1 MFLVRS
7 IRKGTSLEHEP
18 HMVAHYFRPHIEV
31 VMAARAIWS
40 GVITFGMVSIPIK
53 LYSATDN
60 KDISFNQLHR
70 DCKSRI
76 KEMRFCPAC
85 DRKIEY
91 EEIEKGYEYS
101 KGQYV
106 IVSKDDLEKL
116 PLPNKN
122 IIEIS
127 SFVTNEDIDPIY
139 YDKAYF
145 ILPEEAAKKPFALFM
160 KAIKEK
166 GMVAVAKLAIRTKER
181 LCCLRPYGN
190 TLMCNTLLYPDEIR
204 VDKEEA
210 GPDVQVSDKE
220 LAMASSLIDLMTQE
234 FSADEYKDNYRE
246 ALMQLIEAKLEGKEL
261 VESPVVASGNV
272 IDLMEALQASMESMK
287 AKKAGA
293 DKPQEKPAGKAIE
306 EPKEAVASA
315 AASGEKTK
323 KRKTG

>member
-1 MFLVRS
+1 
-7 IRKGTSLEHEP
+7 
-18 HMVAHYFRPHIEV
+18 
-31 VMAARAIWS
+31 MAARAIWS

-76 KEMRFCPAC
+76 KEMRTCPAC

-106 IVSKDDLEKL
+106 IVSKEDLEKL

-122 IIEIS
+122 VIEIS
-127 SFVTNEDIDPIY
+127 SFVTNEEIDPIY
-139 YDKAYF
+139 YDKAYY
-145 ILPEEAAKKPFALFM
+145 IMPEEAARKPFALFM
-160 KAIKEK
+160 RAIKEK
-166 GMVAVAKLAIRTKER
+166 GMVAVAKLAIRSKER
-181 LCCLRPYGN
+181 LCCLRPFGN
-190 TLMCNTLLYPDEIR
+190 TLMCTTLLYPDEIR
-204 VDKEEA
+204 VDKEQP

-234 FSADEYKDNYRE
+234 FSPDDYKDNYRE

-261 VESPVVASGNV
+261 VEAPVVASGNV

-287 AKKAGA
+287 AKKAA
-293 DKPQEKPAGKAIE
+293 DKPAEKPAKAAKGGE
-306 EPKEAVASA
+306 EPAKEAVASA
-315 AASGEKTK
+315 AAGGEKATK

>member
-1 MFLVRS
+1 
-7 IRKGTSLEHEP
+7 
-18 HMVAHYFRPHIEV
+18 
-31 VMAARAIWS
+31 MAARAIWS

-106 IVSKDDLEKL
+106 IVSKEDLEKM

-122 IIEIS
+122 VIEIS

-139 YDKAYF
+139 YDKAYY
-145 ILPEEAAKKPFALFM
+145 IMPEEAARKPFALFM
-160 KAIKEK
+160 KAITEK
-166 GMVAVAKLAIRTKER
+166 GMVAVAKLAIRSKER

-204 VDKEEA
+204 VDKEQ
-210 GPDVQVSDKE
+210 GGTDVQVSDKE

-234 FSADEYKDNYRE
+234 FSPSDYKDNYRE

-261 VESPVVASGNV
+261 VEAPVVASGNV

-287 AKKAGA
+287 AKKAA
-293 DKPQEKPAGKAIE
+293 DKPAEKPAKAQKTAE

-315 AASGEKTK
+315 ATGGEKAAK